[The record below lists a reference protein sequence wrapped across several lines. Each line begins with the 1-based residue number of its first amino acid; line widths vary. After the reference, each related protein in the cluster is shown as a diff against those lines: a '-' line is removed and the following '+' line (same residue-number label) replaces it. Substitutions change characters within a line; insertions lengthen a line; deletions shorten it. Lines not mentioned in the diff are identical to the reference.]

1 MSEKQVIFDFC
12 KWLGSQG
19 CSYEVIYYGDYDEIK
34 EVIDKYLTEK
44 DINYIKLSLSNLRI
58 GHSQLMLDLPLDY
71 HSEDFDNS
79 FMDLVDELE
88 DLIKDYEARIL

>member
-1 MSEKQVIFDFC
+1 MLDVIQEED
-12 KWLGSQG
+12 KMK
-19 CSYEVIYYGDYDEIK
+19 CS
-34 EVIDKYLTEK
+34 K
-44 DINYIKLSLSNLRI
+44 DISYIKLSLSNLRI

-71 HSEDFDNS
+71 HTEEFDEA